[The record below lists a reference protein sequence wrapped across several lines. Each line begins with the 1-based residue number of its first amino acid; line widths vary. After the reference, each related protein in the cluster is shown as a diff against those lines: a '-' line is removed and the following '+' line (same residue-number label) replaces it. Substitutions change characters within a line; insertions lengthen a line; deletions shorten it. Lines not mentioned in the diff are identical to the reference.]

1 LLGTPS
7 IVGSYR
13 GENPCSA
20 PQEPIALHPFSPR
33 IEKSFSKTP
42 TPSVANSL
50 T

>member
-1 LLGTPS
+1 MAS
-7 IVGSYR
+7 SYR
-13 GENPCSA
+13 GENPCSVL
-20 PQEPIALHPFSPR
+20 QEPIALHPFLPR

>member
-1 LLGTPS
+1 MAS
-7 IVGSYR
+7 SYC
-13 GENPCSA
+13 GENPCSM

-42 TPSVANSL
+42 KPSVANSL